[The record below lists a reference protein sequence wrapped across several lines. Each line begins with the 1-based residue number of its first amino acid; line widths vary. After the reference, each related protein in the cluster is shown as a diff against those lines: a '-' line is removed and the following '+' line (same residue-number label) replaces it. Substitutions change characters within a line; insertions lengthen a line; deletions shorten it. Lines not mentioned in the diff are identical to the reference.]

1 MGGLTRLPDWQ
12 ARLHAWLGQI
22 DGRPV
27 RPGRHDC
34 CLFGASAVEAQT
46 GVDLAAPWR
55 GRYTTMAGGRRV
67 LRKAGYADHIAL
79 MAAHLPEVHPAYA
92 CEGDLAVVPTPEG
105 PAVGVF
111 QGSAIY
117 VLTETGKL
125 GLAPAEA
132 GMTFFKVG

>member
-1 MGGLTRLPDWQ
+1 M
-12 ARLHAWLGQI
+12 
-22 DGRPV
+22 
-27 RPGRHDC
+27 
-34 CLFGASAVEAQT
+34 
-46 GVDLAAPWR
+46 
-55 GRYTTMAGGRRV
+55 

-92 CEGDLAVVPTPEG
+92 REGDLAVVPTAEG

-117 VLTETGKL
+117 VLTETGKP
-125 GLAPAEA
+125 GLARAKA